1 MGCIASGDVWSFLLE
16 RRRLSL
22 SGTTA
27 GRIRSTSEAAGL
39 LIATIDENSSGA
51 DDPAAINVAPA
62 TSSERLLQTRCVRS

>member
-1 MGCIASGDVWSFLLE
+1 MHSIRGRSELSAREASTFS
-16 RRRLSL
+16 

-39 LIATIDENSSGA
+39 LMATIDENSSGA

-62 TSSERLLQTRCVRS
+62 TSSERLLQIRCVRS